1 MDAKELKEQLEA
13 AEKAKPLNFL
23 TSHITSIIE
32 PLNVPTLT
40 IPNDLVLP
48 DNIPIYHYEIDY
60 NSIMYNPSSAVVDLH
75 GTIKNGANLS
85 VPVIQSS
92 VELCV
97 DSDPLEKFAGI
108 KIGTRH
114 VPYVQNI
121 VPLIKPT
128 ENPSISKAPDRLET
142 YTNSDKMFGLR
153 KLPSIN
159 NINPTNQAH
168 QKIIIVKGSKPFRIL
183 KSPNTKGTN

>member
-97 DSDPLEKFAGI
+97 DSDPVS
-108 KIGTRH
+108 
-114 VPYVQNI
+114 VPSTQFLLKKNLRYRALFLLFYY
-121 VPLIKPT
+121 P
-128 ENPSISKAPDRLET
+128 
-142 YTNSDKMFGLR
+142 GL
-153 KLPSIN
+153 
-159 NINPTNQAH
+159 
-168 QKIIIVKGSKPFRIL
+168 
-183 KSPNTKGTN
+183 

>member
-13 AEKAKPLNFL
+13 VEKAKPINFL

-48 DNIPIYHYEIDY
+48 DNIPIYHYEID
-60 NSIMYNPSSAVVDLH
+60 NSIMYNPSSALVDLD
-75 GTIKNGANLS
+75 GTIKNGAHFS

-97 DSDPLEKFAGI
+97 DSDPLEKIAGI
-108 KIGTRH
+108 EMGTDH
-114 VPYVQNI
+114 VRVQNN
-121 VPLIKPT
+121 VPLTKPND
-128 ENPSISKAPDRLET
+128 NPSISKVPDRLET

-159 NINPTNQAH
+159 NSNPTNQAH
-168 QKIIIVKGSKPFRIL
+168 QKTIIVKGSKPFKIL

>member
-1 MDAKELKEQLEA
+1 MDAKELKEKLEA
-13 AEKAKPLNFL
+13 AQKAKPLNFL

-48 DNIPIYHYEIDY
+48 ENIPIYHYEVDY
-60 NSIMYNPSSAVVDLH
+60 NRIMSNTSSAFVDLH
-75 GTIKNGANLS
+75 GTIKNGAHLS

-108 KIGTRH
+108 KMGTRH
-114 VPYVQNI
+114 VSYVKNI
-121 VPLIKPT
+121 VPIIKPT

-142 YTNSDKMFGLR
+142 TKLDKMSGLR
-153 KLPSIN
+153 KLPSVN
-159 NINPTNQAH
+159 NIKPTNPAH
-168 QKIIIVKGSKPFRIL
+168 QKTIIVKGSKPFRIL
-183 KSPNTKGTN
+183 KSPNTKETN